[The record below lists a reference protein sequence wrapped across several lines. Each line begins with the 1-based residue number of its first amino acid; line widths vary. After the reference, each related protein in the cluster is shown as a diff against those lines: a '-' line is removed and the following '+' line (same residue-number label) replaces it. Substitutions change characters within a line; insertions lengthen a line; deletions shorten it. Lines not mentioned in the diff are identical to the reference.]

1 MTVHLFVF
9 FVSFAVGAMRYF
21 YIAAVVTLLCVHS
34 SFLNFTL
41 NQWIYQTHLMFPMWE
56 GKAEPGKKKEIF
68 IVIVIKTS
76 DPFYCNHSSNF
87 WPQLFKF
94 DIITYVFFPQSV
106 CHFLRVKVFL
116 QCFLEL
122 KFSHVS
128 KLPCAAE
135 KSVFYLKLCSWCCRR
150 SSAPPP
156 LLSTH
161 LIATAG
167 CHWECEC
174 GLVGLRAPPPCHLPA
189 SYYVLDLLSYF
200 SRLGSKLW

>member
-1 MTVHLFVF
+1 MCSQLVF
-9 FVSFAVGAMRYF
+9 KLHSEPVNLPNTSNVSNVG
-21 YIAAVVTLLCVHS
+21 
-34 SFLNFTL
+34 
-41 NQWIYQTHLMFPMWE
+41 
-56 GKAEPGKKKEIF
+56 GKSRTWKKKEIV

-76 DPFYCNHSSNF
+76 DSFYCNHSSNF

-200 SRLGSKLW
+200 SRLGSKL